1 MALSDNKY
9 SSNKTKPGKTKA
21 FFICVLIASF
31 LWVVHSLN
39 TVYYYTITIPVA
51 FKNLPQHKKNLVE
64 IPPELTLSIKA
75 SGLKLVLILLSR
87 PFDPLEIDFNQ
98 LKSMH
103 RNRNY
108 VLSASDID
116 FKKSL
121 RFATQIKQISPDTLY
136 FSENTGYQK
145 IVPVKAP
152 LFIRCREGYGHKTP
166 QVSPT
171 FITIWGD
178 TDLVRSVDTLYTR
191 ALNLSDVDHSM
202 SSKLAIIKP
211 GPDIYASINEATV
224 SVEVDRLIEYS
235 MVTQVVPFYKQ
246 NDRQVN
252 IYPSRVKLRFTC
264 LQNTF
269 YQRDTSLF
277 RVAVNTDKVNP
288 ITKKY
293 PVFLSASPAH
303 ITVMAIEPPEV
314 EILMLKNR

>member
-1 MALSDNKY
+1 
-9 SSNKTKPGKTKA
+9 
-21 FFICVLIASF
+21 
-31 LWVVHSLN
+31 VHSLN

-64 IPPELTLSIKA
+64 IPADLTVNIKA
-75 SGLKLVLILLSR
+75 SGLKLAMILLSR
-87 PFDPLEIDFNQ
+87 PFKPLEIDFNS
-98 LKSMH
+98 LKSVH

-108 VLSASDID
+108 VLSGSKIN

-121 RFATQIKQISPDTLY
+121 GFETQIRQISPDTLY

-152 LFIRCREGYGHKTP
+152 LFIKCREGFGHKSP
-166 QVSPT
+166 NISPT

-178 TDLVRSVDTLYTR
+178 TDLVRSIDTLYTR
-191 ALNLSDVDHSM
+191 AMNLSDVDHSV
-202 SSKLAIIKP
+202 SGRLAIIKP
-211 GPDIYASINEATV
+211 GPDIYTSVSEATV
-224 SVEVDRLIEYS
+224 NVEVERLVEYS
-235 MVTQVVPFYKQ
+235 LVTAVIPFYKQ

-252 IYPSRVKLRFTC
+252 IYPSKVKLRFTC

-277 RVAVNTDKVNP
+277 RVAVNTDKINP

-293 PVFLSASPAH
+293 PVFLSASPSN

-314 EILMLKNR
+314 EILILKNR

>member
-1 MALSDNKY
+1 LALSDIKY

-21 FFICVLIASF
+21 FFICILIASF
-31 LWVVHSLN
+31 LWLVHSLN

-51 FKNLPQHKKNLVE
+51 FKNLPQHKKTLAE
-64 IPPELTLSIKA
+64 IPSELTVNVKA
-75 SGLKLVLILLSR
+75 SGLKLFLILLNR
-87 PFDPLEIDFNQ
+87 PFKPLEIDFND
-98 LKSMH
+98 LKSVH

-108 VLSASDID
+108 VLSASHINL
-116 FKKSL
+116 KKSL
-121 RFATQIKQISPDTLY
+121 RFETQIKQISPDTLY

-152 LFIRCREGYGHKTP
+152 LFIQCREGYGLRAPK
-166 QVSPT
+166 VSPT

-178 TDLVRSVDTLYTR
+178 TDLVRSVDTIYTR
-191 ALNLSDVDHSM
+191 ALNLSDVDHAVSAR
-202 SSKLAIIKP
+202 LAIIKP
-211 GPDIYASINEATV
+211 GTDIYTSVSEASV

-235 MVTQVVPFYKQ
+235 LVTPVIPFYKQ

-252 IYPSRVKLRFTC
+252 IYPSKVRIRFTC
-264 LQNTF
+264 LQNMF

-277 RVAVNTDKVNP
+277 RVAVNTDKINP

-293 PVFLSASPAH
+293 PVFLSASPSH

-314 EILMLKNR
+314 EILILKNR